1 VPDPAAPEPTE
12 PEPTAPEPTA
22 PDPTET
28 EPTETEPTAPGA
40 IRRQG
45 IRSLL
50 RANGSFRL
58 LWSARLMSFFG
69 DSVGLIALLLY
80 TAERFHSGLAVA
92 LLMIAGDFVPSLL
105 SPLAGA
111 LSDRWDRRVVMVTCE
126 LAQGALVAVIA
137 VTLPTLPLLLAL
149 VAAQSCVAAVF
160 QPASRSAV
168 PSLVPDADLERANA
182 AIGFGTNGM
191 DSFGPLAG
199 AALLSWLSVRALLF
213 VDAATFAASAA
224 LLIRLPSLPAPVRA
238 GDQPAAGAR
247 TARHAASRLLA
258 DAREGVAYLWHD
270 KLIRAVTLIFCAIV
284 LFNAVDDVALVFL
297 ARQTLHGSNS
307 AASLVYAGA
316 GLGMLAGFLLL
327 ARAGRRLALPLLIIA
342 GYAVSSFG
350 NLLTGVSFAILA
362 ALAFQVIRGLGIAAM
377 DVGHNTLIQRVIPPA
392 LQGRAFGNF
401 YGAVG
406 AAAGLSYLFGGLL
419 LDAAGAR
426 VTLVVAGTGGLLAA
440 ALAAIVLPRALPGT
454 PARPL

>member
-1 VPDPAAPEPTE
+1 MPDPAEPNQTGPDPAAPEPNG
-12 PEPTAPEPTA
+12 PEPAE
-22 PDPTET
+22 PDPA
-28 EPTETEPTAPGA
+28 EPDSIP
-40 IRRQG
+40 RQG

-50 RANGSFRL
+50 RANGSFRR

-92 LLMIAGDFVPSLL
+92 LLMIASHFVPSLL

-111 LSDRWDRRVVMVTCE
+111 LSDRWDRRAVMVTCE

-137 VTLPTLPLLLAL
+137 VTLPALPLLLAL

-191 DSFGPLAG
+191 DSFAPLAG
-199 AALLSWLSVRALLF
+199 AALLAWLSVRALLF

-224 LLIRLPSLPAPVRA
+224 VLLSLPSLPARMRA
-238 GDQPAAGAR
+238 AAAPTAGAR
-247 TARHAASRLLA
+247 AARHAASRLLA
-258 DAREGVAYLWHD
+258 DAHEGVAYLWHD
-270 KLIRAVTLIFCAIV
+270 KLIRVVTLIFCAVV

-297 ARQTLHGSNS
+297 ARHTLHGSNS

-316 GLGMLAGFLLL
+316 GLGMLAGFLL
-327 ARAGRRLALPLLIIA
+327 IFA
-342 GYAVSSFG
+342 GYAVSSLG

-377 DVGHNTLIQRVIPPA
+377 DVGHNTLIQRVIPPEM
-392 LQGRAFGNF
+392 QGRVFGNF

-406 AAAGLSYLFGGLL
+406 AAAGLSYVFGGLL
-419 LDAAGAR
+419 LDATGAR
-426 VTLVVAGTGGLLAA
+426 VTLIVAGIGGLTAA
-440 ALAAIVLPRALPGT
+440 AIAAVVLPRVLPDAPGQ
-454 PARPL
+454 PL